1 MYRYNVMMMLAD
13 SSYYHRVRINLQE
26 LTAIYRMESNCFQ
39 TLFEYP
45 QNKILKCPLYLWE
58 VYMTLI
64 RLFIPYD

>member
-1 MYRYNVMMMLAD
+1 MMMLAG
-13 SSYYHRVRINLQE
+13 SSYYHRVLINLQE
-26 LTAIYRMESNCFQ
+26 LTAIYRMESNWFQ

-45 QNKILKCPLYLWE
+45 PNEIFKCLLYRWE